1 MGATTKFSASD
12 SAEALNYMALAG
24 WDSKQMM
31 EGLSGVMDLAAAS
44 GEDLG
49 AVSDIVTDGL
59 TAFGLKAKDSGHF
72 ADVLAQTSSKANTD
86 VRGLGEALN
95 MLLL

>member
-1 MGATTKFSASD
+1 MSWKTP
-12 SAEALNYMALAG
+12 
-24 WDSKQMM
+24 
-31 EGLSGVMDLAAAS
+31 GVMDLAAAS
-44 GEDLG
+44 GEELG

-86 VRGLGEALN
+86 VRGLGEAFKYVRSCSRCVRLHD
-95 MLLL
+95 

>member
-1 MGATTKFSASD
+1 MLWRHQA
-12 SAEALNYMALAG
+12 N
-24 WDSKQMM
+24 
-31 EGLSGVMDLAAAS
+31 
-44 GEDLG
+44 LG

-86 VRGLGEALN
+86 VRGSEKLLN

>member
-1 MGATTKFSASD
+1 MEEKGSRNGCNNKNLVHSD

-44 GEDLG
+44 GEELG

-59 TAFGLKAKDSGHF
+59 TAFGLKAKDSGSFCGHF
-72 ADVLAQTSSKANTD
+72 STN
-86 VRGLGEALN
+86 
-95 MLLL
+95 

>member
-1 MGATTKFSASD
+1 MLLGKSLKLWKKKAREMGATTKFSASD

-44 GEDLG
+44 GEELG

-59 TAFGLKAKDSGHF
+59 TAFGLK
-72 ADVLAQTSSKANTD
+72 SK
-86 VRGLGEALN
+86 G
-95 MLLL
+95 

>member
-44 GEDLG
+44 GE
-49 AVSDIVTDGL
+49 I
-59 TAFGLKAKDSGHF
+59 
-72 ADVLAQTSSKANTD
+72 
-86 VRGLGEALN
+86 
-95 MLLL
+95 